1 MTPSRWEIVQEG
13 GNGRYFLNTTNFSNG
28 GTDLLG
34 EYAVAQGRSYGDFTM
49 SVDVRSNENLGS
61 NAFADYAIIFGWID
75 EQNHY
80 HLLANSDDVSSEL
93 YVLQNGSRTALGRT
107 PTPAIQDNEWHTV
120 EISRTGDLIELRI
133 DGILQITANDSTY
146 PTGSVGIGSR
156 NDSAYFDNISVSSSS
171 SGNGDLNGDRHVDI
185 FDLVMIFKNFGLS
198 SNDPGYD
205 PRADVAAPFDE
216 VDISDLFVVAN
227 NFGNNY

>member
-1 MTPSRWEIVQEG
+1 
-13 GNGRYFLNTTNFSNG
+13 
-28 GTDLLG
+28 
-34 EYAVAQGRSYGDFTM
+34 
-49 SVDVRSNENLGS
+49 
-61 NAFADYAIIFGWID
+61 
-75 EQNHY
+75 
-80 HLLANSDDVSSEL
+80 LANSDDVSSEL